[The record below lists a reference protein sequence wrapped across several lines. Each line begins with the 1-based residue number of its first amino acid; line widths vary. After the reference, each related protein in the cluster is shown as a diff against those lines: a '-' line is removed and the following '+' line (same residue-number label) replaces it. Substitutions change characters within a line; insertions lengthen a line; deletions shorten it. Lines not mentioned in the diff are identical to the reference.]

1 MTADQ
6 IRPPEEVSQLLTA
19 FQDQSRSYRHRV
31 WLHRKKNGELIHV
44 EIVSFNLEFD
54 GRPARLGVVTDITE
68 RLKAQER
75 AREIDERYQSLLK
88 GGKDA

>member
-1 MTADQ
+1 
-6 IRPPEEVSQLLTA
+6 VSQLLSA
-19 FQDQSRSYRHRV
+19 FQDQSRSYRHRAWV
-31 WLHRKKNGELIHV
+31 HRKKNGELIHV

-54 GRPARLGVVTDITE
+54 GKSARLGVVTDITE
-68 RLKAQER
+68 RLKAEER